1 MQDKILYMK
10 KGSGEI
16 LPAKRI
22 ESELVA
28 TKIRRQKK
36 WFYLAPGIN
45 PFIIEYRRG
54 ILTRLLGK
62 DNAIAKLFGRAERL
76 RFYLVREGE
85 PFIRDAYSGVHID
98 KDAMFE
104 TMFQQGLI
112 DIHGFLLDPDEKRPY
127 DDTGVMSQEEY
138 ISLKAAFKDAK
149 KAPTEVQLANK
160 EKLKLEFTKNFDA
173 KGWNKPLY
181 TKEDVGDMEILLDQS
196 LLIFDG
202 KVAQG
207 LSISA
212 KKSLLT
218 ARDITMWI
226 LIIGSIIWNMFSL
239 YFLLKGAGYAV

>member
-1 MQDKILYMK
+1 MK

-28 TKIRRQKK
+28 TKIRGQKK

-45 PFIIEYRRG
+45 PFVIEYRRG
-54 ILTRLLGK
+54 IL
-62 DNAIAKLFGRAERL
+62 AKLFGKDSGITKLFGKAEVD

-85 PFIRDAYSGVHID
+85 PFIRDSYSGEHID
-98 KDAMFE
+98 PDAMFE

-112 DIHGFLLDPDEKRPY
+112 DIHGYLMDPDEKRPF
-127 DDTGVMSQEEY
+127 DDDGVITQKEY
-138 ISLKAAFKDAK
+138 IELKAVFK
-149 KAPTEVQLANK
+149 KAKEEPTEVQLANK
-160 EKLKLEFTKNFDA
+160 DKLQVAFTNNFDA
-173 KGWNKPLY
+173 QGWNKPLY

-218 ARDITMWI
+218 ARDITMW
-226 LIIGSIIWNMFSL
+226 LIIGANAFTFCFAL
-239 YFLLKGAGYAV
+239 YFLLKGAGYSV